1 MKNIFTLCSIVLML
15 ALANFTNAQW
25 QQANGP
31 RGGLASCYASDDDEI
46 YAGTNYGGLFR
57 STNEGASWTACNN
70 GLTALNIT
78 ALSTDN
84 ETVYIGNGT
93 NGLYRSTDD
102 GQSWQT
108 FPSFWSSY
116 QLSCIATQGEN
127 MYVGTWGSGFMVSN
141 DGGSTWAN
149 AMDGIVPSTV
159 GYMAPYVQIVDDLV
173 YCIVNG
179 QLYISNDDAASWNLL
194 EDGFPENT
202 SIYQIQAVGNS
213 LVTTTSAGLFT
224 SDNDGQSWADVTAN
238 LPIPMSFPMT
248 SAENYLY
255 ISGNY
260 GEGIFYSNDNGLTWT
275 VVNES
280 WQNAVASI
288 YAVGVGKLLVQTSFT
303 SADNLSDDQDA
314 LYYTENN
321 GNTWENVTNE
331 ITNTICLSMVVL
343 GNELFTGTNATGI
356 FSTSDQGETWSHLGV
371 NNAEIRTMHAVGN
384 TLLAADPFVGIKRS
398 IDNGETWSYA
408 SQGLYN
414 ISTRGFTHIDENI
427 FAANIDGVYVS
438 ADDGQNWSLQNNGLT
453 TLNILS
459 LHAIED
465 TLFAGTQNGVF
476 ISTNYANSWES
487 ISNGLPPYSTV
498 TSIKN
503 IGNTIVIVVS
513 NSGIYTSQD
522 NGANW
527 TNVNSLTS
535 FSTLEVS
542 GNMLLAGTRV
552 DYGVTQVG
560 VMMSNDLGATWQDVN
575 QGLTNNM
582 VFDLEV
588 AGDYIYACT
597 LGSGVFKRPLADFI
611 SENISEEMT
620 QDISIYPNPTSDNI
634 TIKILSKLIG
644 SDAIITNELGQQVQR
659 IGNVTSTNF
668 QIDCSSLAA
677 GFYVV
682 KIGEHKVKLVVE

>member
-25 QQANGP
+25 QQTNGP

-149 AMDGIVPSTV
+149 AMDGIVPSIV

-384 TLLAADPFVGIKRS
+384 TLLAAGPFVGIKRS

-582 VFDLEV
+582 VFDLQV

>member
-25 QQANGP
+25 QQTNGP

-149 AMDGIVPSTV
+149 AMDGIAPSIV

-384 TLLAADPFVGIKRS
+384 TLLAAGPFVGIKRS

-438 ADDGQNWSLQNNGLT
+438 ADDGQNWSPQNNGLT

-542 GNMLLAGTRV
+542 GNMLLAGTRA

-582 VFDLEV
+582 VFDLQV